1 VPRERHDETTANGD
15 LRARAVGGPAAP
27 GTAEGLSTTRRD
39 EPGGRTMT
47 IEEAKKVVEQ
57 TRSFICRIFANEV
70 VLDGP
75 FKPLELEAIL
85 FLMRNRPA
93 PPE

>member
-1 VPRERHDETTANGD
+1 MRCSGAALETSVSQGSSVWS
-15 LRARAVGGPAAP
+15 RAM
-27 GTAEGLSTTRRD
+27 TT
-39 EPGGRTMT
+39 
-47 IEEAKKVVEQ
+47 EEAKKVIEQ
-57 TRSFICRIFANEV
+57 TRSFIGRIYAHEV

-93 PPE
+93 PHD

>member
-1 VPRERHDETTANGD
+1 
-15 LRARAVGGPAAP
+15 
-27 GTAEGLSTTRRD
+27 
-39 EPGGRTMT
+39 MT
-47 IEEAKKVVEQ
+47 IEEAKKLVEQ
-57 TRSFICRIFANEV
+57 PRSFISRIFANEV

-75 FKPLELEAIL
+75 LKALELEAIL

>member
-1 VPRERHDETTANGD
+1 
-15 LRARAVGGPAAP
+15 
-27 GTAEGLSTTRRD
+27 
-39 EPGGRTMT
+39 MT

-57 TRSFICRIFANEV
+57 TRSFIGRIYAHEV

-75 FKPLELEAIL
+75 FKPIELEAIL

>member
-1 VPRERHDETTANGD
+1 
-15 LRARAVGGPAAP
+15 
-27 GTAEGLSTTRRD
+27 
-39 EPGGRTMT
+39 MT

-57 TRSFICRIFANEV
+57 TRSFIGRIFAQEV

-75 FKPLELEAIL
+75 FKPQELEAIL

>member
-1 VPRERHDETTANGD
+1 
-15 LRARAVGGPAAP
+15 
-27 GTAEGLSTTRRD
+27 
-39 EPGGRTMT
+39 MT

-57 TRSFICRIFANEV
+57 TRSFIGRIFANEV

-75 FKPLELEAIL
+75 FKRLELEAIL

-93 PPE
+93 PPERCHSLPARGIEVQ

>member
-1 VPRERHDETTANGD
+1 
-15 LRARAVGGPAAP
+15 
-27 GTAEGLSTTRRD
+27 
-39 EPGGRTMT
+39 M
-47 IEEAKKVVEQ
+47 EEAKKVLEQ
-57 TRSFICRIFANEV
+57 TRSFIGRIFADEV

-75 FKPLELEAIL
+75 FKPQELEAIL

>member
-1 VPRERHDETTANGD
+1 MSRNGAGVETSVSEGSSAWSTA
-15 LRARAVGGPAAP
+15 V
-27 GTAEGLSTTRRD
+27 
-39 EPGGRTMT
+39 T

-57 TRSFICRIFANEV
+57 TRSFIGRIYAHEV

-93 PPE
+93 PPD

>member
-1 VPRERHDETTANGD
+1 V
-15 LRARAVGGPAAP
+15 ARA
-27 GTAEGLSTTRRD
+27 L
-39 EPGGRTMT
+39 
-47 IEEAKKVVEQ
+47 
-57 TRSFICRIFANEV
+57 RSFIGRIFANEV